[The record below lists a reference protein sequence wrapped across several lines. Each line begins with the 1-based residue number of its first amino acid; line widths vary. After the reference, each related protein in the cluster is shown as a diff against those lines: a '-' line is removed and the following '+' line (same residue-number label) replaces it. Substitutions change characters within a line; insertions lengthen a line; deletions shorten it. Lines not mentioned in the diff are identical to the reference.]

1 MEQEVLNIAHM
12 ISHVENQDQEAPAL
26 LTNYEEPFVAP
37 PRPPRSPPPG
47 PGGDSQM
54 GKQMHHLETV
64 RYEDFTFWH
73 FEMPF
78 WKNFTQG
85 TSCDACFIF
94 TCFSLVFQLH
104 KIYKFPQFQWLNLVP
119 FLQVYRT
126 VSRRTS

>member
-1 MEQEVLNIAHM
+1 MEQEALNIARM

-37 PRPPRSPPPG
+37 ARPPRPPPPG

-73 FEMPF
+73 FVMPF

-85 TSCDACFIF
+85 TSCDA
-94 TCFSLVFQLH
+94 
-104 KIYKFPQFQWLNLVP
+104 
-119 FLQVYRT
+119 
-126 VSRRTS
+126 